1 MTNDRCK
8 VVKEPLYSARKKE
21 ERRECSKLG
30 VMIVERDT
38 VQQIGKAANRKSSRR
53 EESKTEAERIKKTD
67 NTMGSI

>member
-8 VVKEPLYSARKKE
+8 VVKEPLYSGRKK

-53 EESKTEAERIKKTD
+53 EESKTEAERIKKTV